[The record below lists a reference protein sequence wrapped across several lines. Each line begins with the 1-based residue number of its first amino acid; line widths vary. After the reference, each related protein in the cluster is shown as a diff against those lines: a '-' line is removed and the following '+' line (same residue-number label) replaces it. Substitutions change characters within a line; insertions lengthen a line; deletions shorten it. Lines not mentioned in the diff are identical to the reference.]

1 MQQIRAWRSISC
13 AKRTSLIKRY
23 CRLVLY
29 LCFLSKRSVK
39 REKLPSLPI
48 VHKAICVYN
57 GATIT
62 STPVIEGDH
71 QNFKC
76 WNYTITQR
84 VQVAKMDFGCLF
96 FYRRDYMETIR
107 VIIVDEQPLFRE
119 GIRATLERMG
129 DCVILGESTDAAE
142 VLEMARASNP
152 DVALIDA
159 GLITSDPLEIA
170 RQLRHIA
177 PRMAIIILTPSEDEE
192 RLFQSIKVGAAAY
205 YTRNITPDELAE
217 AVRKVSH
224 GEYLINDDV
233 LSKPQ
238 LASRVLKSFREL
250 TVEEED
256 NGTRDLYSP
265 LSSREVEILDYIAR
279 GNSNKEIAKSLK
291 ISDQTVKNHITSILK
306 KLSVNDRTAAV
317 VHALRHGW
325 IKMHDS

>member
-1 MQQIRAWRSISC
+1 
-13 AKRTSLIKRY
+13 
-23 CRLVLY
+23 
-29 LCFLSKRSVK
+29 
-39 REKLPSLPI
+39 
-48 VHKAICVYN
+48 
-57 GATIT
+57 
-62 STPVIEGDH
+62 
-71 QNFKC
+71 
-76 WNYTITQR
+76 
-84 VQVAKMDFGCLF
+84 
-96 FYRRDYMETIR
+96 METIR
-107 VIIVDEQPLFRE
+107 VIIVDEQPLFRQ
-119 GIRATLERMG
+119 GICSTLQQME
-129 DCVILGESTDAAE
+129 DCVIVGASTDAE
-142 VLEMARASNP
+142 DILELARTGNP
-152 DVALIDA
+152 DVAVIDA
-159 GLITSDPLEIA
+159 GLSATDPLEIA
-170 RQLRHIA
+170 RQMRHLA
-177 PRMAIIILTPSEDEE
+177 PRMGVIMLTPSEDEE

-205 YTRNITPDELAE
+205 YARNITPEDLVD
-217 AVRKVSH
+217 AVRRVSH

-256 NGTRDLYSP
+256 TETKDLYSP

>member
-1 MQQIRAWRSISC
+1 
-13 AKRTSLIKRY
+13 
-23 CRLVLY
+23 
-29 LCFLSKRSVK
+29 
-39 REKLPSLPI
+39 
-48 VHKAICVYN
+48 
-57 GATIT
+57 
-62 STPVIEGDH
+62 
-71 QNFKC
+71 
-76 WNYTITQR
+76 
-84 VQVAKMDFGCLF
+84 MD
-96 FYRRDYMETIR
+96 TIR
-107 VIIVDEQPLFRE
+107 IIIVDEQPLFRE

-142 VLEMARASNP
+142 VLEMARVSNP

-170 RQLRHIA
+170 RQMRHIA

-205 YTRNITPDELAE
+205 YTRGITPDELAE

>member
-1 MQQIRAWRSISC
+1 
-13 AKRTSLIKRY
+13 
-23 CRLVLY
+23 
-29 LCFLSKRSVK
+29 
-39 REKLPSLPI
+39 
-48 VHKAICVYN
+48 
-57 GATIT
+57 
-62 STPVIEGDH
+62 
-71 QNFKC
+71 
-76 WNYTITQR
+76 
-84 VQVAKMDFGCLF
+84 
-96 FYRRDYMETIR
+96 METIR
-107 VIIVDEQPLFRE
+107 VIIVDEQPLFRQ
-119 GIRATLERMG
+119 GIRCTLEQMK
-129 DCVILGESTDAAE
+129 DCVIVGETTDANDVFE
-142 VLEMARASNP
+142 LARTAVP

-159 GLITSDPLEIA
+159 GLTSADALEVA
-170 RQLRHIA
+170 RQMRHLV
-177 PRMAIIILTPSEDEE
+177 PQMAIIILTPSEDEE

-205 YTRNITPDELAE
+205 YTRNITTDELKE

-250 TVEEED
+250 AVEEEESE
-256 NGTRDLYSP
+256 TKDLYSP

-325 IKMHDS
+325 IKMHDD

>member
-1 MQQIRAWRSISC
+1 
-13 AKRTSLIKRY
+13 
-23 CRLVLY
+23 
-29 LCFLSKRSVK
+29 
-39 REKLPSLPI
+39 
-48 VHKAICVYN
+48 
-57 GATIT
+57 
-62 STPVIEGDH
+62 
-71 QNFKC
+71 
-76 WNYTITQR
+76 
-84 VQVAKMDFGCLF
+84 
-96 FYRRDYMETIR
+96 METIR

-129 DCVILGESTDAAE
+129 DCVILGESVDATE

-159 GLITSDPLEIA
+159 GLVTSDPLEIA

-205 YTRNITPDELAE
+205 YTRSITPDELAE

-325 IKMHDS
+325 IKMHDG